1 VKVVQDEVDLLL
13 DAWHSIYE
21 EDLLLEFTK
30 ENIAHRGEGK
40 QVKRCTAEHTV
51 PFTG

>member
-1 VKVVQDEVDLLL
+1 MKLTFFL
-13 DAWHSIYE
+13 DARHSIYE
-21 EDLLLEFTK
+21 EDILLEFTK
-30 ENIAHRGEGK
+30 EKIVHTGEGK